1 MAPGLL
7 SRIPSSW
14 AKRVGFPTGAF
25 SPGKA
30 KVAEN
35 FFALSSVQIANYL
48 LPLVTV
54 PYLLRVIGIE
64 KYGLIAFAQSLT
76 QYFVTLTDYGFN
88 LSATRDVSIN
98 RGDRKKLAQIF
109 TSVIAAKVG
118 LMAVS
123 FFAFCALV
131 FTVPRLHADR
141 LLYLFTF
148 GQVVGNVLLP
158 FWFFQ
163 GIEKMKYITIL
174 NFVDRLFFTLS
185 LFIFIRKGQD
195 YLYVPLITSLG
206 TVVAGVLGIS
216 IATKGIKVTADSV
229 SCQAIADQ
237 LRKGWH
243 VFISA
248 VAVTSYTTSRI
259 FVVGLFTNPAIT
271 GAYALAEKL
280 VNIIRT
286 FPLVSLSQAAYP
298 RLASMYAQMPGESY
312 RAMRKLRNLT
322 TAAFLVV
329 LPCFLLLGSVIV
341 RVVAGTWNGEA
352 ALVFRIL
359 LVSVLFVGANTFP
372 IQFLLVAG
380 KEKVYS
386 RINLLTS
393 VIGLG
398 AVLAGVYFFSYLGP
412 PSALAGIELLA
423 LILTVRGLREVK
435 SQLPE
440 NAS

>member
-1 MAPGLL
+1 L
-7 SRIPSSW
+7 
-14 AKRVGFPTGAF
+14 

-48 LPLVTV
+48 LPLITV

-64 KYGLIAFAQSLT
+64 KYGLIAFAQSLI

-88 LSATRDVSIN
+88 LSATRDVSIH
-98 RGDRKKLAQIF
+98 REDRRKLAQIF
-109 TSVIAAKVG
+109 SSVILAKFG
-118 LMAVS
+118 LMALS
-123 FFAFCALV
+123 FLALCALV
-131 FTVPRLHADR
+131 FTVPRLHADGP
-141 LLYLFTF
+141 LYLFTF
-148 GQVVGNVLLP
+148 GQVVGNVLFP

-174 NFVDRLFFTLS
+174 NFVDRLIFTLA

-206 TVVAGVLGIS
+206 TIVAGLLGIS
-216 IATKGIKVTADSV
+216 IAMKGIEVTADSF
-229 SCQAIADQ
+229 SYQAIADQ

-248 VAVTSYTTSRI
+248 VAVTGYTTTRI
-259 FVVGLFTNPAIT
+259 FAVGIFTNPATT

-298 RLASMYAQMPGESY
+298 RLANMYAQMPRESF
-312 RAMRKLRNLT
+312 RAMVKLRNLT
-322 TAAFLVV
+322 TAAFLVL
-329 LPCFLLLGSVIV
+329 LPCLYFTAPIIV
-341 RVVAGTWNGEA
+341 RVVAGTWNVQA

-359 LVSVLFVGANTFP
+359 LVSVLFVSANTFP

-386 RINLLTS
+386 RVCLLTS
-393 VIGLG
+393 VIGVV

-423 LILTVRGLREVK
+423 LILTFRGLRGITL
-435 SQLPE
+435 QLQE
-440 NAS
+440 NA